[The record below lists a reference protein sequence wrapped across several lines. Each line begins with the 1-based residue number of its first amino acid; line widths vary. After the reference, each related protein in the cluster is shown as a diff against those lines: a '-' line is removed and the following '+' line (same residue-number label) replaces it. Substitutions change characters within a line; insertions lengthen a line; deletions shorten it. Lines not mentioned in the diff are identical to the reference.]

1 MNIAIVDDSP
11 GDLDALQ
18 TVLKEYAA
26 VNRLE
31 LSVTT
36 FDNAESL
43 VKHYRPFQ
51 YTVIFLDI
59 YMKNMTGIDAAREIR
74 RKDGNTLLVF
84 LTSSD
89 AHMPD
94 AFRLHAYDYIRK
106 PVETAQIFRVMD
118 DILKR
123 HTESDSQ
130 RLYFYSS
137 KRDYSLPYEN
147 IVTVMTNANYLEIT
161 DCDGVTYKTRMTF
174 ASVSDLLCRDKRFL
188 KILRGVLVNMDYIT
202 GFDGNS
208 CRLKG
213 GAGLPISVK
222 SGKNIEQTW
231 RNYLFT
237 KIRNESI
244 KKGESQ

>member
-11 GDLDALQ
+11 RDLDALQ
-18 TVLKEYAA
+18 TVLREYAA

-31 LSVTT
+31 LSVAA

-43 VKHYRPFQ
+43 VSHYRPFQ
-51 YTVIFLDI
+51 YTVVFLDI
-59 YMKNMTGIDAAREIR
+59 YMKSMTGIDAAHRIR
-74 RKDGNTLLVF
+74 KTDGNTLLVF

-89 AHMPD
+89 EHMPE

-106 PVETAQIFRVMD
+106 PVEAEQIFRVMD

-130 RLYFYSS
+130 RLHFYSN
-137 KRDYSLPYEN
+137 KRDYSLPYGD

-161 DCDGVTYKTRMTF
+161 DCEGVTYKTRMTF

-202 GFDGNS
+202 GFDGNT
-208 CRLKG
+208 CHLKG

-222 SGKNIEQTW
+222 AGKSIEQTW

-237 KIRNESI
+237 KIRNESM
-244 KKGESQ
+244 KKGARQ